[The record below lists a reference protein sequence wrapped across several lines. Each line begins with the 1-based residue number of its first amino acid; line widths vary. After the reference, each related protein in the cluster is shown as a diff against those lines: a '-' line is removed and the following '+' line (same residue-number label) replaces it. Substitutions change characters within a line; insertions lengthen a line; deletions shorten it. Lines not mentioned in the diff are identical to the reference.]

1 MPIMLQYHAAYY
13 KQDDG
18 WYVVSILDFPG
29 VHSQG
34 KNLREARLMI
44 KDALKLTIEYYLDEG
59 LKLPKPK
66 AKSVDA
72 SATKVEKIRLE
83 VLLRDPVPS

>member
-1 MPIMLQYHAAYY
+1 MREYHAAYY

-18 WYVVSILDFPG
+18 WYVVSVLDFPG

-44 KDALKLTIEYYLDEG
+44 KDALKLTIEYYLDHG
-59 LKLPKPK
+59 FRLPKRKRQGGRPCR
-66 AKSVDA
+66 
-72 SATKVEKIRLE
+72 SACRKNSSRSLA
-83 VLLRDPVPS
+83 RHPVPT

>member
-1 MPIMLQYHAAYY
+1 MREYHAAYY
-13 KQDDG
+13 KQEDG
-18 WYVVSILDFPG
+18 WYVVSVLDFPG

-59 LKLPKPK
+59 LRLPKPNPK
-66 AKSVDA
+66 PVDA
-72 SATKVEKIRLE
+72 SAARVEKIRLE
-83 VLLRDPVPS
+83 VMLRDPVPS